1 MDNIVRLVA
10 QKLGVV
16 DNPAVVSA
24 LEKMASLP
32 GFSVD
37 AAVEVV
43 ECSLADDHDGMK
55 KALQRFK
62 ESIPKLTN

>member
-1 MDNIVRLVA
+1 MKDVVQSVA
-10 QKLGVV
+10 QKLGVA
-16 DNPAVVSA
+16 DDPAAVSA
-24 LEKMASLP
+24 LEEMASLP

-43 ECSLADDHDGMK
+43 ECSLADDHDGME

-62 ESIPKLTN
+62 ASIPQ